1 MIPHHERV
9 VRIFGSVSRKK
20 GLFCPCIGDG
30 GALGTATSSRVHL
43 FASIAFPRSVRRCL
57 CWQVLGAGE
66 VAAVPAITVE
76 EAEIM
81 GTAALLRHRTLL
93 EGGARAH
100 AILTVRCALTRALL
114 HARL

>member
-1 MIPHHERV
+1 MARRQAPAC
-9 VRIFGSVSRKK
+9 IFSPQS
-20 GLFCPCIGDG
+20 L
-30 GALGTATSSRVHL
+30 ALAHSC
-43 FASIAFPRSVRRCL
+43 RCL